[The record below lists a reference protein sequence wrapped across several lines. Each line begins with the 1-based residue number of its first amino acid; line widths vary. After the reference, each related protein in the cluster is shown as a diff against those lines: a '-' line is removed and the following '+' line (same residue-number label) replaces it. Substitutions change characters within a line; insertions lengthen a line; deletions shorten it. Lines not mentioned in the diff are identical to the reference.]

1 MEHRILIIK
10 SINKEI
16 KNKEISIQRKL
27 DLYRMRAFLNL
38 EIEKFSSVIFDSNMC
53 LDYLDQFKKE
63 KKIPYEIKKIYND
76 NWISRIFLIR
86 GIANFRKG
94 NIDKGTNDFIKAID
108 IYPKIIKEKTYLIEK
123 LPDHIKSTFK
133 YLAALN

>member
-10 SINKEI
+10 SINKEM
-16 KNKEISIQRKL
+16 KNKNISIQRKL

-38 EIEKFSSVIFDSNMC
+38 EIEKFNSVISDSNKC
-53 LDYLDQFKKE
+53 LDYLDILNKE
-63 KKIPYEIKKIYND
+63 KKIPYEIKKIYNN

-94 NIDKGTNDFIKAID
+94 NKTEGTNDFIKSID

>member
-16 KNKEISIQRKL
+16 KNKNISIQRKL

-38 EIEKFSSVIFDSNMC
+38 EIEKFNFVISDSNKC
-53 LDYLDQFKKE
+53 LDYLEILNKE
-63 KKIPYEIKKIYND
+63 KNIPYEIKKIYNN

-86 GIANFRKG
+86 GIAHFRNDNKK
-94 NIDKGTNDFIKAID
+94 NGTNDFIKSID

-133 YLAALN
+133 YLAALK

>member
-16 KNKEISIQRKL
+16 KNKNISIQRKL

-38 EIEKFSSVIFDSNMC
+38 EIDKFNSVISDSNKC
-53 LDYLDQFKKE
+53 IYYLEILNKE
-63 KKIPYEIKKIYND
+63 KNIPYEIKKIYNN
-76 NWISRIFLIR
+76 NWISRIFLIK
-86 GIANFRKG
+86 GIAHFRKG
-94 NIDKGTNDFIKAID
+94 NKKEGTNDFIKSID
-108 IYPKIIKEKTYLIEK
+108 IYPKIIKEKTYIIEK

-133 YLAALN
+133 YLAALK

>member
-16 KNKEISIQRKL
+16 KNKNISIQRKL

-38 EIEKFSSVIFDSNMC
+38 EIEKFNSVISDSNKC
-53 LDYLDQFKKE
+53 LDYLEILNKE
-63 KKIPYEIKKIYND
+63 KNIPYEIKKIYNN

-94 NIDKGTNDFIKAID
+94 NKKEGTNDFIKSID
-108 IYPKIIKEKTYLIEK
+108 IYPKIIKEKTYLLEK

-133 YLAALN
+133 YIAALN

>member
-16 KNKEISIQRKL
+16 KNKNISIQRKL

-38 EIEKFSSVIFDSNMC
+38 EIEKFNSVISDSNKC
-53 LDYLDQFKKE
+53 LDYLEILNKE
-63 KKIPYEIKKIYND
+63 KNIPYEIKKIYNN
-76 NWISRIFLIR
+76 NWISRIFLIK

-94 NIDKGTNDFIKAID
+94 NKKEGTNDFIKSID

>member
-16 KNKEISIQRKL
+16 KNKNISIQRKL
-27 DLYRMRAFLNL
+27 DLHRMRAFLNL
-38 EIEKFSSVIFDSNMC
+38 EIEKFNSVISDSNKC
-53 LDYLDQFKKE
+53 LDYLEILNKE
-63 KKIPYEIKKIYND
+63 KNIPYEIKKIYNN

-94 NIDKGTNDFIKAID
+94 NKTEGTNDFIKSID
-108 IYPKIIKEKTYLIEK
+108 IYPKIIKEKIYLLEK

>member
-16 KNKEISIQRKL
+16 KNKNISIQRKL

-38 EIEKFSSVIFDSNMC
+38 EIEKFNSVISDSNKC
-53 LDYLDQFKKE
+53 LDYLEILNKE
-63 KKIPYEIKKIYND
+63 KNIPYEIKKIYNN

-94 NIDKGTNDFIKAID
+94 NKKEGTNDFIKSID

>member
-27 DLYRMRAFLNL
+27 DLYRIRAFLNL
-38 EIEKFSSVIFDSNMC
+38 EIEKFSSVIFDSNKC
-53 LDYLDQFKKE
+53 LDYLVQFKKE
-63 KKIPYEIKKIYND
+63 KNIPYEIKKIYND

-94 NIDKGTNDFIKAID
+94 NINNGTNDFIKAID